1 MKLLPSLAVALVT
14 AASFAA
20 PDPFD
25 QKVANFQLLTQ
36 KPIQTELKIT
46 EAQRKKMNTFG
57 QSFEKESK
65 SLVDSYQKAKKQ
77 MDAEFQKKSF
87 ANLTKLRNSV
97 LGVLSDAQL
106 KRLREITIQVAGK
119 VAVLDVNV
127 AEKLGISKS
136 QRETV
141 SKLYTEAQQKLQA
154 IQTEA
159 IKALEPKYREK
170 EKSAKTDKDRQA
182 LQAAFQKELQAELK
196 KREPRAVAIQ
206 KDYDGK
212 MSKQISKAQWAK
224 LDALKGK
231 PFKPKA

>member
-1 MKLLPSLAVALVT
+1 MAFVA

-36 KPIQTELKIT
+36 KPIQTELKVT

-65 SLVDSYQKAKKQ
+65 ALVDSYQKAKKQ
-77 MDAEFQKKSF
+77 MDADFQKKSF

-119 VAVLDVNV
+119 VAILDVNV
-127 AEKLGISKS
+127 AEKIGISKA
-136 QRETV
+136 QRESV

-154 IQTEA
+154 IQSEA

-182 LQAAFQKELQAELK
+182 LQAAFQKDLQAELK

-224 LDALKGK
+224 LEALKGK
-231 PFKPKA
+231 PFKPKK